1 MMMMLATS
9 FILLQLH
16 SQSAV
21 LEHGGFLKGGFGD
34 SACLVYCKA
43 LAVLIYRQLFILLNQ
58 AFSSCGNQFSF

>member
-21 LEHGGFLKGGFGD
+21 LEHGGLLMIEQD
-34 SACLVYCKA
+34 SQLEICDVICINIVERMEECVA
-43 LAVLIYRQLFILLNQ
+43 LPSPTTIKN
-58 AFSSCGNQFSF
+58 